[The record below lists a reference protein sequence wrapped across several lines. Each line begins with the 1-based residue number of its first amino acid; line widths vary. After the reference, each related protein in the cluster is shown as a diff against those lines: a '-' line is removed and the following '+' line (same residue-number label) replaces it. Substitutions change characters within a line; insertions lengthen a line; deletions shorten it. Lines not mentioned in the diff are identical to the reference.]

1 MIEVDR
7 LTKRYGPVPAIQ
19 DVSFTVE
26 KGQIV
31 GFLGP
36 NGAGKTTTMRILS
49 CFMPASGGT
58 ARVAGYDVFEQS
70 LEVRRR
76 IGYLPENVP
85 LYADMTVDAYLDFV
99 ANIKGLGAA
108 SAGAASG
115 RCSSGARSPTC
126 RTAHRPAV
134 EGLSAARGP
143 RPGAHRDPEVLIL
156 DEPTI
161 GLDPKQIVGIRQL
174 IKSLAGAHTVILSTH
189 ILPEVSMVCEGV
201 IIINRGRVV
210 ASGPLDRLMQELSPT
225 ARLQVQVEGPAELVS
240 PVPAGAPRHLS
251 AWRPEASWT
260 ASARSSSRPIGRA
273 TSGGRSLQLVAQQRW
288 GLLELKA
295 LDLSLE
301 DVFIRIVAGEEHE
314 RGDDRR
320 RGGIR
325 RGGGVVRAWAIFK
338 KELRVYFSSPIAYA
352 VLTIFAL
359 ISRLVLLQRL
369 RLLRVAS
376 MQAAMNPMMAR
387 DMSVIEGVLRPLFQN
402 MSVIMLLMM
411 PILTMR
417 LFSEEKKSG
426 TIELLLTFPVR
437 DGEVLLGKYL
447 AALAVFAAMLAIT
460 LAYPLIMAWVTPL
473 ELGPLATGYL
483 GLLLQGA
490 AFIAIGILIS
500 SLTENQIVAAVAT
513 FGTLLIF
520 WVIAWASDSAG
531 GNLGR
536 ILSHVSLTEHF
547 DSFSKGVID
556 TKDLIYYLDLTILAL
571 FLTLRSLDSKR
582 WRG

>member
-1 MIEVDR
+1 M
-7 LTKRYGPVPAIQ
+7 A
-19 DVSFTVE
+19 
-26 KGQIV
+26 
-31 GFLGP
+31 
-36 NGAGKTTTMRILS
+36 RI
-49 CFMPASGGT
+49 
-58 ARVAGYDVFEQS
+58 
-70 LEVRRR
+70 
-76 IGYLPENVP
+76 
-85 LYADMTVDAYLDFV
+85 
-99 ANIKGLGAA
+99 
-108 SAGAASG
+108 
-115 RCSSGARSPTC
+115 
-126 RTAHRPAV
+126 
-134 EGLSAARGP
+134 
-143 RPGAHRDPEVLIL
+143 
-156 DEPTI
+156 
-161 GLDPKQIVGIRQL
+161 
-174 IKSLAGAHTVILSTH
+174 
-189 ILPEVSMVCEGV
+189 
-201 IIINRGRVV
+201 
-210 ASGPLDRLMQELSPT
+210 
-225 ARLQVQVEGPAELVS
+225 QVQVEGPAELVAQS
-240 PVPAGAPRHLS
+240 LRALPGVQRV
-251 AWRPEASWT
+251 EARGVVDGT
-260 ASARSSSRPIGRA
+260 GTFVLEADRARDVRREVA
-273 TSGGRSLQLVAQQRW
+273 QLAAQQRW
-288 GLLELKA
+288 GLLELRA

-314 RGDDRR
+314 EAMADAA
-320 RGGIR
+320 GGAG

-352 VLTIFAL
+352 VLTIFSL
-359 ISRLVLLQRL
+359 ISGWFFYNVFGFY
-369 RLLRVAS
+369 VMAS

-426 TIELLLTFPVR
+426 TIELLLTYPVR

-447 AALAVFAAMLAIT
+447 AALAVFAAMLTLT

-531 GNLGR
+531 GTLGR
-536 ILSHVSLTEHF
+536 VLSHVSLTEHF

-556 TKDLIYYLDLTILAL
+556 TKDLIYYLNLTILAL